1 MSKSFFDEQRT
12 QRQRTAIWLAVEV
25 VLLVAVGYLVSIPW
39 QFWQSCSV
47 PDTDT
52 CVPLQFEVGL
62 TFKIALAV
70 LVYLGVAVLVARRQA
85 YPRHGRPP
93 SADYRERRLAGIVE
107 QMAIAAGIP
116 APRVTV
122 LDDPSMNAYATTDKG
137 NGVIVVTSGL
147 LSALDD
153 RAVTGVIAHEMA
165 HLKNK
170 DMQVKWVATFG
181 VGLVILLAATATFM
195 AIAGAQA
202 AQQTPSNDDEN
213 NNGSAGGGL
222 ALAAGVFAIIL
233 WLIALPAA
241 VVVRAT
247 ISRRREQLAD
257 ASAVQFTR
265 DPTGLR
271 VALETI
277 AGLGVAPQ
285 HVGLATATLWINN
298 PLAATRWPKFVHK
311 AIDTHPP
318 IEQRIA
324 WLRSLEGANAL
335 WQDFV

>member
-12 QRQRTAIWLAVEV
+12 QRHRTANWLAVEV
-25 VLLVAVGYLVSIPW
+25 VLLIAVGYLVSLPW

-52 CVPLQFEVGL
+52 CVPLGFELGL
-62 TFKIALAV
+62 TFKIAVAV
-70 LVYLGVAVLVARRQA
+70 LVYLGIAVLVARRQA
-85 YPRHGRPP
+85 YPKHGRAP
-93 SADYRERRLAGIVE
+93 SDDYQERRLPGIVE
-107 QMAIAAGIP
+107 QMAIAAGVP

-122 LDDPSMNAYATTDKG
+122 LDDSSMNAYATTDTG

-170 DMQVKWVATFG
+170 DVQVKWVATFG

-195 AIAGAQA
+195 AIAGMQA
-202 AQQTPSNDDEN
+202 AEQQANDDEN
-213 NNGSAGGGL
+213 NNSSAGGGL
-222 ALAAGVFAIIL
+222 ALAAGAFALVL
-233 WLIALPAA
+233 WLLALPAA
-241 VVVRAT
+241 VVVRAA

-271 VALETI
+271 VALEMM
-277 AGLGVAPQ
+277 AGRSAAPQ

-298 PLAATRWPKFVHK
+298 PLVATRWPKFVQK

-335 WQDFV
+335 WQDFG